1 MDEYYLVFRINLEN
15 AKGRQL
21 SHLLDVKTSQKQLRG
36 FITKRKMREFVEE
49 FREGMLEYRMLKP
62 VS

>member
-1 MDEYYLVFRINLEN
+1 MDEYYLVFRMNLGHT
-15 AKGRQL
+15 KGKQL
-21 SHLLDVKTSQKQLRG
+21 SHLMDVKTNEKLLRG

-49 FREGMLEYRMLKP
+49 FSEGMLDYMMLKP